1 MRKFLQ
7 SLAILT
13 LLLWGGLFLFFF
25 LSGRIDKFLDPTFR
39 IYALISGIGMILL
52 AAFNFINRNTDVGE
66 CCHGDTEGDTCGDGE
81 AHEHSHDSKA
91 CDHDHAH
98 DHTHGEKGAHDH
110 GDHEHSKDCGH
121 DEHSHAEHSHAEHSH
136 AEHSHAEHSHAGHT
150 HDEHCHGDH
159 SHDDDGHSHGD
170 HAHAHDHEETTSGL
184 AFSLAVLLIPIL
196 IATNVSQD
204 KFSSGYL
211 AKWGKIERQ
220 MMQMRI
226 AKDRKAQAATMEVAE
241 STPNPYTREGIE
253 GETPGAADTPPNP
266 DQPTVGVEAEAETE
280 GGENEAWGTFTLD
293 DLKNMVPQSDKGDF
307 LLDVPQIFYT
317 AGDKELMQVM
327 EGIPIETTAQLME
340 ETMSNANG
348 QRLKAFRLF
357 IECCAADARPLS
369 IPVDF
374 GKAPPEYTEMGWY
387 KLFGKLH
394 YAEEDGEII
403 PLINIERIEEAL
415 EPTDGLLY

>member
-13 LLLWGGLFLFFF
+13 LLIWGGLFLFFF
-25 LSGRIDKFLDPTFR
+25 LTGRIDRFLDPSFR
-39 IYALISGIGMILL
+39 VYALISGIGMILL
-52 AAFNFINRNTDVGE
+52 GAFNFINRNKDVGA
-66 CCHGDTEGDTCGDGE
+66 CTHDHAHGDACDHDH
-81 AHEHSHDSKA
+81 ADDHHHEHSHDSKT
-91 CDHDHAH
+91 CDHDHAD
-98 DHTHGEKGAHDH
+98 DHKHGEECDHDH
-110 GDHEHSKDCGH
+110 GHTHSKDCGH
-121 DEHSHAEHSHAEHSH
+121 DDHSHDDHVHGENCE
-136 AEHSHAEHSHAGHT
+136 
-150 HDEHCHGDH
+150 HGDH
-159 SHDDDGHSHGD
+159 SHSDHSDDDHSHS
-170 HAHAHDHEETTSGL
+170 HDHEETTSGL

-196 IATNVSQD
+196 VATNISQD

-226 AKDRKAQAATMEVAE
+226 AKDREAKATTMKVAE
-241 STPNPYTREGIE
+241 SAPNPYTREGIE

-266 DQPTVGVEAEAETE
+266 DEPTIGVEAEAAAETE
-280 GGENEAWGTFTLD
+280 GGENEAWGTFTLE
-293 DLKNMVPQSDKGDF
+293 DLKNMVPQSDQGDF

-340 ETMSNANG
+340 ETLSNANG

-374 GKAPPEYTEMGWY
+374 GKAPPEYIEMGWY

-394 YAEEDGEII
+394 YAEEEGEII

>member
-13 LLLWGGLFLFFF
+13 LLIWGGLFLFFF
-25 LSGRIDKFLDPTFR
+25 LTGRIDRFLDPSFR

-66 CCHGDTEGDTCGDGE
+66 CCHDHAHGD
-81 AHEHSHDSKA
+81 A
-91 CDHDHAH
+91 CDHDHSHDHGH
-98 DHTHGEKGAHDH
+98 DHTHGDECDHDH
-110 GDHEHSKDCGH
+110 GHTHSKDCDH
-121 DEHSHAEHSHAEHSH
+121 
-136 AEHSHAEHSHAGHT
+136 GHT
-150 HDEHCHGDH
+150 HTKECGHDHDSEHSLDDH
-159 SHDDDGHSHGD
+159 SHS
-170 HAHAHDHEETTSGL
+170 HDHEETTSGL

-196 IATNVSQD
+196 IATNVSHD

-226 AKDRKAQAATMEVAE
+226 AKDRKAKAATMEVAE
-241 STPNPYTREGIE
+241 SAPNPYTREGIE
-253 GETPGAADTPPNP
+253 AGTPGAADTPPNP

-280 GGENEAWGTFTLD
+280 GGENEAWGTFTLE
-293 DLKNMVPQSDKGDF
+293 DLNNMVPQSDKGDF